1 MTPTSGKLEVNGK
14 VAALLELGTGFNPE
28 FTGIK
33 NIFLNG
39 TMMGFSREEMEDK
52 LDEIIQFADIGDFIY
67 QPVKTYSSGMFARL
81 AFAVAINVDPEILIV
96 DEALSVGDL
105 RFQMKCMDKMK
116 QMMDQGITVLFVSH
130 DINAIR
136 RLCTKTV
143 WLRDGKYKHM
153 EKQIM
158 FVINILIS

>member
-1 MTPTSGKLEVNGK
+1 MDNLSLQIEKGDVVGIVGTNGAGKSTLLKIITGVLTPTSGKLEVNGK

-67 QPVKTYSSGMFARL
+67 QPVKTYGSFGNVFRPIRL
-81 AFAVAINVDPEILIV
+81 FSI
-96 DEALSVGDL
+96 VGDL
-105 RFQMKCMDKMK
+105 C
-116 QMMDQGITVLFVSH
+116 
-130 DINAIR
+130 
-136 RLCTKTV
+136 
-143 WLRDGKYKHM
+143 RD
-153 EKQIM
+153 
-158 FVINILIS
+158 L